1 VKERRYALG
10 VDVGGTFTDVVV
22 ATPDGGLV
30 ARKVATTVPDQSL
43 GVLNGLERIAADLAT
58 DVEQLLAA
66 ADRFVHGSTVAAN
79 ALLEHRG
86 ARSAFV
92 TTKGF
97 RDAMVM
103 RRMFRE
109 NMYDLASRP
118 PEPLIPRDRILEV
131 DERVTWTGEVL
142 TPLCDD
148 EIECVVDRLACLQV
162 ESVGI
167 SLLYAFRNPDHER
180 RLGDAIARRLP
191 DCAISL
197 SSDIAPEIRDYERAS
212 TTVVNTF
219 LKPEVERY
227 LRRLDDQLQARGLDQ
242 PLQVMQS
249 NGGVTDAATAG
260 NRAVTTL
267 LSGPAAGVIGSV
279 HLGEAISERNLI
291 SLDVG
296 GTSCD
301 ISVIS
306 NGKATSS
313 TYLSTNARFE
323 GWDVLTPYIDIRA
336 LGAGGGSVAWIDRAG
351 GLHVG
356 PRSAG
361 ARPGPASYGLGGEEP
376 TVTDAAVVLGY
387 VNPEFFLGGEM
398 RLDPEKAAAAVGT
411 IASELG
417 IDLLTAAWGIFEIVN
432 TRMSEGIRL
441 TTVSMGADPRD
452 FALLCFGGAGPVHG
466 TALMQ
471 SLGIERAI
479 VPGLASVFSAFG
491 LLASDSQVDGVLTV
505 YRPLADC
512 GHADLEQGFAA
523 LERDVRDRLAG
534 TGVPE
539 AAIRCQ
545 HMADVRYLGQT
556 HELRVNLD
564 GDLSPAAVQRAFET
578 AYRDTYGYLNDV
590 APPQIVNLRVSAV
603 GAWDRPEFPVPP
615 SASGTGS
622 VGVRPAYFP
631 ELSGLADTPILREG
645 SLGLGESA
653 PGPAIVEL
661 PTTTIVVRPS
671 QRLDVDALGNFI
683 VTMETVA

>member
-1 VKERRYALG
+1 MSERRYALG

-22 ATPDGGLV
+22 ATPDGGIV
-30 ARKVATTVPDQSL
+30 ARKVATTTADQSL
-43 GVLNGLERIAADLAT
+43 GVLDGLERIAADLET
-58 DVEQLLAA
+58 DVGRLLEAT
-66 ADRFVHGSTVAAN
+66 DRFVHGSTVAAN

-86 ARSAFV
+86 ARSAFI
-92 TTKGF
+92 TSKGF
-97 RDAMVM
+97 RDAIVM

-109 NMYDLASRP
+109 NMYDLVSRP

-131 DERVTWTGEVL
+131 NERVTWTGDVL
-142 TPLCDD
+142 IPLCDD
-148 EIECVVDRLACLQV
+148 EVERIVDELACLQV
-162 ESVGI
+162 ESVGV
-167 SLLYAFRNPDHER
+167 SLLYAFRNSDHER
-180 RLGDAIARRLP
+180 RLGEAIARRLP
-191 DCAISL
+191 ECAVSL

-227 LRRLDDQLQARGLDQ
+227 LRRLDDQLQARGLGQ
-242 PLQVMQS
+242 PMQVMQS
-249 NGGVTDAATAG
+249 NGGVMDAVTAG

-279 HLGEAISERNLI
+279 HLGKAIGEHNLI

-301 ISVIS
+301 ISVITD
-306 NGKATSS
+306 GQATSS

-323 GWDVLTPYIDIRA
+323 GWDILTPYIDIRA

-361 ARPGPASYGLGGEEP
+361 ARPGPACYGLGGEEA

-398 RLDPEKAAAAVGT
+398 RLDPEKATAVVGD
-411 IASELG
+411 IATKLG
-417 IDLLTAAWGIFEIVN
+417 LDLLTAAWGIFEIVN

-441 TTVSMGADPRD
+441 MTVGTGADPRD

-466 TALMQ
+466 TALMK

-491 LLASDSQVDGVLTV
+491 LLASDSQLDGVLTV

-512 GHADLEQGFAA
+512 DEADFDQGFAK
-523 LERDVRDRLAG
+523 LERDVRGRLTA

-545 HMADVRYLGQT
+545 RMADIRYLGQT
-556 HELRVNLD
+556 HELRVSLD
-564 GDLSPAAVQRAFET
+564 GDLSLQTVHRIFET
-578 AYRDTYGYLNDV
+578 TYFDTYGYLNDV
-590 APPQIVNLRVSAV
+590 APLQLVNLRVSAI
-603 GAWDRPEFPVPP
+603 GAWDRPSFSIQPSGSGMEPV
-615 SASGTGS
+615 GM
-622 VGVRPAYFP
+622 RPAWFP
-631 ELSGLADTPILREG
+631 ELGGLVETPILREG
-645 SLGLGESA
+645 SLGLGESV
-653 PGPAIVEL
+653 PGPVIVEL
-661 PTTTIVVRPS
+661 PTTTIVVQPS
-671 QRLDVDALGNFI
+671 QRLDVDELGNFI
-683 VTMETVA
+683 VSMETIA